1 MALYTIGR
9 DGLGIASAATTVS
22 LGNRNLDSGIGGLT
36 GFYGVFGVGGTGAA
50 LAVGRA
56 ASTYA
61 KVIIG
66 GNLSTTTTNAYG
78 LVIEPTMTWDGAATP
93 VSTALQI
100 TPAYSGTFTLV
111 YGAYLQSGSGGTIGT
126 AYSLYCA
133 APSSGTTKYTA
144 YFDGGVGIGA
154 ANATTNNFALRS
166 TTVHLGDGFDGTAYG
181 QLQITRPAANGT
193 SFHQS
198 FVRSGNAVFGLG
210 YLSSSNTFGIQSG
223 GDNTG
228 SAGIFV
234 DSAGSV
240 GIGQRVPLQKLHV
253 EGTVDGG
260 VLGMCRNLST
270 GTGAYSG
277 FFVQNSGGSVCAWF
291 MNSTTRVADGPANS
305 ATLRNDAGALRLL
318 SSGSVGITLAASTG
332 LAAFGAGLTLPTS
345 GGTASTF
352 DYYEELIAATSR
364 LNKQTNNKISS
375 LSRDRWFLHNRK
387 TAKPPTTM
395 NAPPTTIQ
403 YGTVAATVTAAGDLG
418 ECSIC
423 RTELNVDSTSLELSC
438 GHVFHSDCIQ
448 VWFTQ
453 SVQQP
458 PSCPLCRDVQSTAPA
473 NPALFR
479 RLRAIPHY
487 GMDFE
492 FAYVLHVLI
501 GFLSLSIVIMSI
513 DKMGPSTMY
522 LTMALDVSRVIG
534 YFPQL
539 CIQVYGLRRFSRELR
554 RDTVFTF
561 HAFWSL
567 ALTPLH
573 VLVVIQL
580 ARFANSHPVY
590 IVMLVFESLCLVL
603 SVCLYCVVL
612 GRSFCTELPRPL
624 VPAFIEG
631 LV

>member
-1 MALYTIGR
+1 MTTGYVALYTVGG

-22 LGNRNLDSGIGGLT
+22 LGNRNLDSGTGGLT

-61 KVIIG
+61 KAIIG
-66 GNLSTTTTNAYG
+66 GNLSTTTTNAHG

-277 FFVQNSGGSVCAWF
+277 FFVQNSGASVCAWF
-291 MNSTTRVADGPANS
+291 MNSTTRTGDGPANS

-352 DYYEELIAATSR
+352 DYYEELSQTFTFTNVWAANRSVTGNLIRIGRNVTLVLQSTFAAATASNIAQQTGGTAIPARFRPAAHTSFIVRVLDNATYIAALMYVRSDG
-364 LNKQTNNKISS
+364 LCQFYAS
-375 LSRDRWFLHNRK
+375 
-387 TAKPPTTM
+387 
-395 NAPPTTIQ
+395 
-403 YGTVAATVTAAGDLG
+403 AAGNNFSG
-418 ECSIC
+418 
-423 RTELNVDSTSLELSC
+423 V
-438 GHVFHSDCIQ
+438 
-448 VWFTQ
+448 
-453 SVQQP
+453 
-458 PSCPLCRDVQSTAPA
+458 
-473 NPALFR
+473 
-479 RLRAIPHY
+479 
-487 GMDFE
+487 
-492 FAYVLHVLI
+492 
-501 GFLSLSIVIMSI
+501 
-513 DKMGPSTMY
+513 
-522 LTMALDVSRVIG
+522 
-534 YFPQL
+534 
-539 CIQVYGLRRFSRELR
+539 GLAGW
-554 RDTVFTF
+554 D
-561 HAFWSL
+561 
-567 ALTPLH
+567 
-573 VLVVIQL
+573 Q
-580 ARFANSHPVY
+580 
-590 IVMLVFESLCLVL
+590 L
-603 SVCLYCVVL
+603 SVSWNLM
-612 GRSFCTELPRPL
+612 
-624 VPAFIEG
+624 
-631 LV
+631 